1 MDVGGRWIRLAFI
14 SLFLYFERRIMTK
27 TIKRSYRFRIYP
39 NPSQKELIEKTL
51 GCCRQVYNDFLSMC
65 IESYNADKNYSI
77 KKYDLIKLLPEYKET
92 FPYLKEVDSIALQQT
107 VIHLYDAYMNFFKHN
122 AEFPKFKKKK
132 NDYGYTTMNINNSI
146 RFVADDIQIP
156 KVGRVKIKLHRHLPE
171 SFKFTMVSVSR
182 LGRHYYV
189 SLLGE
194 EEYFDY
200 GEYIKESLDPN
211 NSIGLDFSM
220 KHLFVDSDGNHLDM
234 PTYYQD
240 SLTKLAKEQR
250 KFSHMKKD
258 SSHYQKQLLRIK
270 NLHEHIANQRKD
282 FLHKV
287 SRKLANTYDYVFVEN
302 LDLKEMSER
311 RDKLK
316 LGISIFDLGYG
327 TFLSYLKYKLEW
339 LNKKLVKIDKYYP
352 SSQLCSGCGYRKTD
366 LTLAQRS
373 WTCPECG
380 SKHDRDSNAAI
391 NIKKEGIRM
400 ILNLSN

>member
-1 MDVGGRWIRLAFI
+1 
-14 SLFLYFERRIMTK
+14 MTK
-27 TIKRSYRFRIYP
+27 TIKRTYRFRIYP

-65 IESYNADKNYSI
+65 IESYEANHNRI
-77 KKYDLIKLLPEYKET
+77 VNKYELTKLLPEYKKT

-107 VIHLYDAYMNFFKHN
+107 VIHLYDAYMNFFRHN
-122 AEFPKFKKKK
+122 ASFPKFKKKK
-132 NDYGYTTMNINNSI
+132 NDYGYTTMKTNNSI
-146 RFVADDIQIP
+146 RFTRDDIQIP
-156 KVGRVKIKLHRHLPE
+156 KLGRIKVICHRKLPE

-182 LGRHYYV
+182 KGKYYYV

-211 NSIGLDFSM
+211 NSIGLDFSLS
-220 KHLFVDSDGNHLDM
+220 HLFVDSNGNHLDM

-250 KFSHMKKD
+250 KLSHMKKD
-258 SSHYQKQLLRIK
+258 SSHYQKQLMRIK
-270 NLHEHIANQRKD
+270 NLHGHIANQRRD
-282 FLHKV
+282 FLHKA

-302 LDLKEMSER
+302 LDLQEMGKR
-311 RDKLK
+311 KADLK

-339 LNKKLVKIDKYYP
+339 LNKKLVKVDRYFT
-352 SSQLCSGCGYRKTD
+352 SSQLCSVCNYRKSD
-366 LTLAQRS
+366 LTLSQRS
-373 WTCPECG
+373 WMCPECRT
-380 SKHDRDSNAAI
+380 KHNRDLNAAI
-391 NIKKEGIRM
+391 NIKKEGIRI
-400 ILNLSN
+400 ILNPSN

>member
-1 MDVGGRWIRLAFI
+1 MMHLAFI
-14 SLFLYFERRIMTK
+14 SLFLYFERCIMTK
-27 TIKRSYRFRIYP
+27 RIKRSYRFRIYP

-65 IESYNADKNYSI
+65 IESYSADKNYSI
-77 KKYDLIKLLPEYKET
+77 KKYDLVKLLPEYKET
-92 FPYLKEVDSIALQQT
+92 FPYLKEVDSVALQQT
-107 VIHLYDAYMNFFKHN
+107 VIHLYDAYMNFFRHN
-122 AEFPKFKKKK
+122 ATFPKFKKKK
-132 NDYGYTTMNINNSI
+132 NDYGYITMKSNYDNI
-146 RFVADDIQIP
+146 RFIEDDIQIP
-156 KVGRVKIKLHRHLPE
+156 KLGRVRVRLHRHLPE

-182 LGRHYYV
+182 KGKYYYV

-200 GEYIKESLDPN
+200 AEYIKEKLDPN

-250 KFSHMKKD
+250 KLSRMKKD
-258 SSHYQKQLLRIK
+258 SSHYQKQLMRIK
-270 NLHEHIANQRKD
+270 NLYEHIANQRKD

-302 LDLKEMSER
+302 LDLKEMGER
-311 RDKLK
+311 KEDLK
-316 LGISIFDLGYG
+316 FGITIFDLGYG
-327 TFLSYLKYKLEW
+327 TFLNYLSYKLKW
-339 LNKKLVKIDKYYP
+339 LNKKLIKVDRYFP
-352 SSQLCSGCGYRKTD
+352 SSQLCSYCGYRKTD
-366 LTLAQRS
+366 LTLNQRS

-380 SKHDRDSNAAI
+380 TKHDRDYNAAI

-400 ILNLSN
+400 ILNPSN

>member
-1 MDVGGRWIRLAFI
+1 MMHLAFI
-14 SLFLYFERRIMTK
+14 SLFLYFERISMIK
-27 TIKRSYRFRIYP
+27 TVKRSYRFRIYP

-65 IESYNADKNYSI
+65 IESYKADKNYSI
-77 KKYDLIKLLPEYKET
+77 KKYNLVKLLPEYKET

-107 VIHLYDAYMNFFKHN
+107 VIHLYDAYMNFFRHN
-122 AEFPKFKKKK
+122 AAFPRFKKKK
-132 NDYGYTTMNINNSI
+132 NDYGYTTMKNNNDNIHFI
-146 RFVADDIQIP
+146 EDDIQIP
-156 KVGRVKIKLHRHLPE
+156 KLGRVKIKLHRRLPE

-182 LGRHYYV
+182 KGKYYYV

-211 NSIGLDFSM
+211 NSIGLDFSL
-220 KHLFVDSDGNHLDM
+220 KHLFVDSNGNHLDM
-234 PTYYQD
+234 PKYYQT

-250 KFSHMKKD
+250 KLSRMKKD
-258 SSHYQKQLLRIK
+258 SSHYKKQLLRVR

-287 SRKLANTYDYVFVEN
+287 SRKLANAYDYVFVEN

-311 RDKLK
+311 KADLK

-327 TFLSYLKYKLEW
+327 IFLSYLKYKLEW
-339 LNKKLVKIDKYYP
+339 LNKKLVKVDKYFP
-352 SSQLCSGCGYRKTD
+352 SSQQCSNCNYRKTD
-366 LTLAQRS
+366 LTLNQRS
-373 WTCPECG
+373 WVCPECG
-380 SKHDRDSNAAI
+380 TKHNRDLNAAV
-391 NIKKEGIRM
+391 NIKKEGIRL
-400 ILNLSN
+400 ILNPSTK

>member
-1 MDVGGRWIRLAFI
+1 MKMHLAFI
-14 SLFLYFERRIMTK
+14 SLFLYFKRHIMTK
-27 TIKRSYRFRIYP
+27 TVKRTYRFRIYP

-65 IESYNADKNYSI
+65 IESYSADKNYSI

-107 VIHLYDAYMNFFKHN
+107 VIHLYDAYMNFFRHN

-146 RFVADDIQIP
+146 RFTKDDIQIP
-156 KVGRVKIKLHRHLPE
+156 KLGRVKVKLHRHLPE
-171 SFKFTMVSVSR
+171 SFKFAMVSVSR
-182 LGRHYYV
+182 KGKCYYV

-211 NSIGLDFSM
+211 NSIGLDFSLS
-220 KHLFVDSDGNHLDM
+220 HLFVDSNGNHLDM
-234 PTYYQD
+234 PTYYQH

-250 KFSHMKKD
+250 KLSRMKKD
-258 SSHYQKQLLRIK
+258 SSHYKKQLLRVK

-282 FLHKV
+282 FLHKA
-287 SRKLANTYDYVFVEN
+287 SRKLANTYDYIFVEN
-302 LDLKEMSER
+302 LDLQEMSKR
-311 RDKLK
+311 KDNLK
-316 LGISIFDLGYG
+316 FGITIFDLGYW
-327 TFLSYLKYKLEW
+327 TFLNYLKYKLEW
-339 LNKKLVKIDKYYP
+339 FNKKLIRVDRFFP
-352 SSQLCSGCGYRKTD
+352 SSQLCSNCGYRKSD
-366 LTLAQRS
+366 LMLNQRS
-373 WTCPECG
+373 WTCPKCA
-380 SKHDRDSNAAI
+380 SKHDRDYNAAI

-400 ILNLSN
+400 ILNPSN

>member
-1 MDVGGRWIRLAFI
+1 MHLAFI

-27 TIKRSYRFRIYP
+27 TVKRTYRFRIYP

-65 IESYNADKNYSI
+65 IESYEVDHNRTVN
-77 KKYDLIKLLPEYKET
+77 KYDLIKLLPEYKET
-92 FPYLKEVDSIALQQT
+92 FPYLKEVDSVALQQT
-107 VIHLYDAYMNFFKHN
+107 VVHLFNAYMNFFRHN

-132 NDYGYTTMNINNSI
+132 NDYGYMTMNINNSI

-156 KVGRVKIKLHRHLPE
+156 KVGRVKIKLHRKLPE

-182 LGRHYYV
+182 KGKYYYV
-189 SLLGE
+189 SLMGE
-194 EEYFDY
+194 DEYFDY
-200 GEYIKESLDPN
+200 GEYIKEKLDTN
-211 NSIGLDFSM
+211 NSIGLDFSLA
-220 KHLFVDSDGNHLDM
+220 HLFVDSNGNHLDM

-250 KFSHMKKD
+250 KLSRMKKD
-258 SSHYQKQLLRIK
+258 SSHYKKQLLRVR

-302 LDLKEMSER
+302 LDLQEMSER
-311 RDKLK
+311 KDKLK

-327 TFLSYLKYKLEW
+327 TFLNYLKYKLEW
-339 LNKKLVKIDKYYP
+339 LNKKLVKVDRYFP
-352 SSQLCSGCGYRKTD
+352 SSQLCSNCGYRKSD
-366 LTLAQRS
+366 LMLHQRKWS
-373 WTCPECG
+373 CPKCG
-380 SKHDRDSNAAI
+380 AKHNRDINAAV
-391 NIKKEGIRM
+391 NIKREGIR
-400 ILNLSN
+400 IIALN

>member
-1 MDVGGRWIRLAFI
+1 MI
-14 SLFLYFERRIMTK
+14 K
-27 TIKRSYRFRIYP
+27 TIKRTYHFRIYP
-39 NPSQKELIEKTL
+39 NPFQKKLIEKTL

-65 IESYNADKNYSI
+65 IESYSADKNYSI

-107 VIHLYDAYMNFFKHN
+107 VIHLYDAYMNFFRHN
-122 AEFPKFKKKK
+122 AAFPTFKKKK
-132 NDYGYTTMNINNSI
+132 NDSGYITMSTRNSI
-146 RFVADDIQIP
+146 RFIEDDIQIP
-156 KVGRVKIKLHRHLPE
+156 KVGRVKIKLHRRLPE

-182 LGRHYYV
+182 KGKYYYV
-189 SLLGE
+189 SLIGE

-250 KFSHMKKD
+250 KLSRMKKD
-258 SSHYQKQLLRIK
+258 SSHYQKQLMRIK

-311 RDKLK
+311 KTDLK

-327 TFLSYLKYKLEW
+327 TFLNYLKYKLEW

-352 SSQLCSGCGYRKTD
+352 SSQLCSSCGYRKTD
-366 LTLAQRS
+366 LKLDKRS
-373 WTCPECG
+373 WICPECG
-380 SKHDRDSNAAI
+380 ARHNRDFNAAI

-400 ILNLSN
+400 ILNPSN

>member
-1 MDVGGRWIRLAFI
+1 
-14 SLFLYFERRIMTK
+14 MTK
-27 TIKRSYRFRIYP
+27 TIKRTYRFRIYP

-65 IESYNADKNYSI
+65 IESYKADKNYSI
-77 KKYDLIKLLPEYKET
+77 KKYDLVNLLPEYKET
-92 FPYLKEVDSIALQQT
+92 FPYLKEVDSHALQQT
-107 VIHLYDAYMNFFKHN
+107 VIHLFDAYMNFFRHN

-132 NDYGYTTMNINNSI
+132 NDYGYMTTKINNCI
-146 RFVADDIQIP
+146 HFIEDDIQIP
-156 KVGRVKIKLHRHLPE
+156 KLGRVKIKLHRQLPE

-182 LGRHYYV
+182 KGKYYYV
-189 SLLGE
+189 SLIGE

-250 KFSHMKKD
+250 KLSRMKKD
-258 SSHYQKQLLRIK
+258 SSHYQKQLMRIK

-311 RDKLK
+311 KTDLK

-327 TFLSYLKYKLEW
+327 TFLNYLKYKLEW

-352 SSQLCSGCGYRKTD
+352 SSQLCSSCGYRKTD
-366 LTLAQRS
+366 LKLDKRS
-373 WTCPECG
+373 WICPECG
-380 SKHDRDSNAAI
+380 ARHNRDFNAAI

-400 ILNLSN
+400 ILNPSN

>member
-1 MDVGGRWIRLAFI
+1 MMHLAFI
-14 SLFLYFERRIMTK
+14 SLFLYFERCIMTK
-27 TIKRSYRFRIYP
+27 RIKRSYRFRIYP
-39 NPSQKELIEKTL
+39 NSSQKELIEKTL

-65 IESYNADKNYSI
+65 IESYSADKNYSI
-77 KKYDLIKLLPEYKET
+77 KKYDLVKLLPEYKET
-92 FPYLKEVDSIALQQT
+92 FPYLKEVDSVALQQT
-107 VIHLYDAYMNFFKHN
+107 VIHLYDAYMNFFRHN
-122 AEFPKFKKKK
+122 ATFPKFKKKK
-132 NDYGYTTMNINNSI
+132 NDYGYITMKSNYDNI
-146 RFVADDIQIP
+146 RFIEDDIQIP
-156 KVGRVKIKLHRHLPE
+156 KLGRVRVRLHRHLPE

-182 LGRHYYV
+182 KGKYYYV

-200 GEYIKESLDPN
+200 AEYIKEKLDPN

-250 KFSHMKKD
+250 KLSRMKKD
-258 SSHYQKQLLRIK
+258 SSHYQKQLMRIK
-270 NLHEHIANQRKD
+270 NLYEHIANQRKD

-302 LDLKEMSER
+302 LDLKEMGER
-311 RDKLK
+311 KEDLK
-316 LGISIFDLGYG
+316 FGITIFDLGYG
-327 TFLSYLKYKLEW
+327 TFLNYLSYKLKW
-339 LNKKLVKIDKYYP
+339 LNKKLIKVDRYFP
-352 SSQLCSGCGYRKTD
+352 SSQLCSYCGYRKTD
-366 LTLAQRS
+366 LTLNQRS

-380 SKHDRDSNAAI
+380 TKHDRDYNAAI

-400 ILNLSN
+400 ILNPSN